1 MYRDQKHLYK
11 VGYNEGFVHCTS
23 NVYSVSFYQDKKEL
37 EKVYFFKNTY
47 TWNAVVDSNFLGFL
61 QQFNRDLIP
70 LTKKKFSIHWNL
82 ELNKNE
88 NLSNDR
94 VEFFIKNNWDN
105 LERKTITNIKF
116 IIMKWLTKYEVF
128 K

>member
-1 MYRDQKHLYK
+1 MYKDQKHLYK
-11 VGYNEGFVHCTS
+11 VGYSDGFVHCTS
-23 NVYSVSFYQDKKEL
+23 NVYSVSLYEDKKEL
-37 EKVYFFKNTY
+37 EKLYFFKNTY
-47 TWNAVVDSNFLGFL
+47 TWNSIVDSNFLGFI

-70 LTKKKFSIHWNL
+70 LTKKKYSIHWNL